1 MNETLSEYLK
11 LSRTPWYSVVFI
23 LPLVVVYEI
32 LALIVNWESPH
43 QLRNGADVLLRQALE
58 LFGLSAPSVMAIIF
72 LVAVGSS
79 WYWQM
84 RQHNAT
90 RISSGILGLM
100 LGESIIW
107 AVLILV
113 ILVGA
118 SQYLIIT
125 QVDDVLRTA
134 FLSVGAGLYE
144 EGVFR
149 LALIWLLLLLF
160 RQVLRWHDIFAVGAA
175 IIVAAALFS
184 LFHYVG
190 SGGDYFTWNS
200 FAYRG
205 VAGVLLGTLY
215 VNRGFGITVYTHM
228 IYDLLVLGVQ
238 TIL

>member
-1 MNETLSEYLK
+1 MNETVSEYYNR
-11 LSRTPWYSVVFI
+11 SRTPWYSVVFI
-23 LPLVVVYEI
+23 LPLVVLYEI
-32 LALIVNWESPH
+32 LALIVNWESQV

-72 LVAVGSS
+72 LAAVGIS
-79 WYWQM
+79 WYWQE
-84 RQHNAT
+84 RQHNT
-90 RISSGILGLM
+90 TSISSGILGLM

-107 AVLILV
+107 AVLLLV
-113 ILVGA
+113 ILVGT
-118 SQYLIIT
+118 SQFLIIA

-144 EGVFR
+144 EAVFR
-149 LALIWLLLLLF
+149 LGLIWLLLLLF
-160 RQVLRWHDIFAVGAA
+160 RQVLRWYDFLAVGAA

-184 LFHYVG
+184 IFHYIG

-238 TIL
+238 TIY